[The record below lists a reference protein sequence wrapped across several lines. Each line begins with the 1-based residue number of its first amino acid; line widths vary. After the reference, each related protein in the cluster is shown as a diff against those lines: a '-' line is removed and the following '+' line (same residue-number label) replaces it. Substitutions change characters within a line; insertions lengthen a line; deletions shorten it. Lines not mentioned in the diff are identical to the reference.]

1 MLVLECGV
9 SKMTLAERLRRLQDP
24 GCRPQRFR
32 SMPPANSTSR
42 AKPGPTLLSHCAAL
56 LFDDE
61 QHMCRAHASTR
72 AYEAALPAGLGSVP
86 LQLLGELAREAAAP
100 AAQAAEVQLCG
111 NVQQLV
117 PVNGGLIALSAAG
130 LAFSEI
136 SAALLYLKAPARHE
150 VSKHSAAHLTT
161 LLAP

>member
-1 MLVLECGV
+1 M
-9 SKMTLAERLRRLQDP
+9 SKMTLAERLRRLQEP

-42 AKPGPTLLSHCAAL
+42 APGPTLLSHYAAL

-72 AYEAALPAGLGSVP
+72 AYEAAMPAGLGSVP

-100 AAQAAEVQLCG
+100 AAQAADVQLSG

-117 PVNGGLIALSAAG
+117 PINGGLIALSAAG

-150 VSKHSAAHLTT
+150 VSKHSAAHLIT